1 MHEPSRQGPAGQGR
15 SRQEL
20 AGQGPSDLI
29 QSVSRALRI
38 LECVGEHPRGA
49 TPKAVAATCDL
60 SLSTTYHLLRTL
72 AWEGYLRRLP
82 SGDYVV
88 GSEVADR
95 FRDLVAVL
103 TGPPESSAVLRD
115 LAADTGLSAYAAQL
129 VDGRVTIVQVAE
141 APGSPLLEDLVPGF
155 DEAAHATA
163 LGKALLSTLDRGAR
177 RAYLD
182 EVGMRRFTSM
192 TLSDPAALEHQL
204 QHETVFLE
212 ECQYRVDV
220 SCMAVLV
227 SDADTPTA
235 LAVSARATDLAR
247 RRDHLTRALQLSA
260 TGLAGIP
267 PTSVAEV
274 AEPA

>member
-1 MHEPSRQGPAGQGR
+1 MDR
-15 SRQEL
+15 
-20 AGQGPSDLI
+20 PSDLI

-38 LECVGEHPRGA
+38 LECVGDQPGGA
-49 TPKAVAATCDL
+49 TPKAVAAACDL

-88 GSEVADR
+88 GPEVADR

-103 TGPPESSAVLRD
+103 TGPPATSAVLRD
-115 LAADTGLSAYAAQL
+115 LAGATGLSAYAAQM
-129 VDGRVTIVQVAE
+129 VDDRVTIVQVAE

-163 LGKALLSTLDRGAR
+163 LGKALLSTLAPSTRRG
-177 RAYLD
+177 YLD
-182 EVGMRRFTSM
+182 EVGLRPFTSM
-192 TLSDPAALEHQL
+192 TLTDPAELEHEL
-204 QHETVFLE
+204 VGHDVFVE
-212 ECQYRVDV
+212 ECQYRADV

-227 SDADTPTA
+227 PGGDAATA

-247 RRDHLTRALQLSA
+247 RRTDLASALRVSA
-260 TGLAGIP
+260 DGLAGVEA
-267 PTSVAEV
+267 SAV